1 MSYLR
6 FLLWSLCSLIYMHT
20 HCFSHHWYTR
30 TIATWSAWLPSIEI
44 TYITFSQVQIWSF
57 HFSIYFM
64 TSMFSVGFLVSFTIF
79 ICVFLFWHSCTTLD
93 ATISQNTTLMYDFVS
108 QILLKFWEVAK
119 KRLYHNVA
127 QRIIYIIW

>member
-1 MSYLR
+1 MSYWH

-30 TIATWSAWLPSIEI
+30 TIATWSAWLTSIEI

-64 TSMFSVGFLVSFTIF
+64 TSMFSVGLLVSFTIF
-79 ICVFLFWHSCTTLD
+79 ICVFLFWHSHTTLD

>member
-1 MSYLR
+1 MAYLR

-127 QRIIYIIW
+127 QRTIYIIW